1 MLKGWPGLKR
11 MALLPDMETGCS
23 IKRTAS
29 PVNMITILWIFAGF
43 PAADTTSLVVF
54 KDAGEI
60 STYAGYAMAWA
71 YESGI
76 IAGKGNGIVDPE
88 GIVTRAE
95 TAKILESYLN
105 SRETGR

>member
-1 MLKGWPGLKR
+1 
-11 MALLPDMETGCS
+11 
-23 IKRTAS
+23 
-29 PVNMITILWIFAGF
+29 
-43 PAADTTSLVVF
+43 
-54 KDAGEI
+54 
-60 STYAGYAMAWA
+60 MAWA